1 MIALPGRFLS
11 SRIYEKSGKAIIAT
25 KDEECFLLR
34 AGARN
39 ARGRRIRA
47 RAFSDIYIGEEKERE
62 ERKRREKRGDEKEGD
77 GEKGIRAGI
86 TLGDCGIVNPCRV
99 ALVLLLFLSP
109 LLSLFVCLFSTLFS
123 SPPTLSVTFIAPFRS
138 SSLPLSLVLVS
149 LSPVLPILATA

>member
-86 TLGDCGIVNPCRV
+86 TLGDCGIVPV
-99 ALVLLLFLSP
+99 ALLSCSSYFFPRCSLYLSVSFPPSSLRRPPFP
-109 LLSLFVCLFSTLFS
+109 LPS
-123 SPPTLSVTFIAPFRS
+123 SPPSVPH
-138 SSLPLSLVLVS
+138 LSLS
-149 LSPVLPILATA
+149 L